1 MITDV
6 DEEALAEVAQK
17 YSAQS
22 VSEDEIY
29 DADVDVFCPCALGAI
44 LNSETIPRLKSS
56 IVAGAANNQLASPDH
71 DALLSEKGILYAPD
85 YVVNAGGLINVTY
98 EGLNYN
104 REIAL
109 KHVDG
114 IFDTLTEVFQ
124 RAVEKNIP
132 TGQAADEVA
141 EQRFSQACDGDENG
155 DYEELIL
162 SSGRLSGR

>member
-1 MITDV
+1 MSRDIQAAIAHQLGQDDLKGIRVSVQGVGSVGAELCRLLHEAGASLVITDV

-71 DALLSEKGILYAPD
+71 DALLSEKGILYA
-85 YVVNAGGLINVTY
+85 
-98 EGLNYN
+98 
-104 REIAL
+104 L
-109 KHVDG
+109 KVRMG
-114 IFDTLTEVFQ
+114 
-124 RAVEKNIP
+124 
-132 TGQAADEVA
+132 AAA
-141 EQRFSQACDGDENG
+141 S
-155 DYEELIL
+155 
-162 SSGRLSGR
+162 